1 MAPSGTKGAKC
12 VDPSFSLNFEGFQGR
27 VLFLLTEL
35 KMEVRALKQSR
46 EVAGFDDG
54 FVDQANTIEEFREM
68 EERLR
73 SPEEK
78 QKMVQC

>member
-1 MAPSGTKGAKC
+1 
-12 VDPSFSLNFEGFQGR
+12 
-27 VLFLLTEL
+27 
-35 KMEVRALKQSR
+35 MEVRALKQSR